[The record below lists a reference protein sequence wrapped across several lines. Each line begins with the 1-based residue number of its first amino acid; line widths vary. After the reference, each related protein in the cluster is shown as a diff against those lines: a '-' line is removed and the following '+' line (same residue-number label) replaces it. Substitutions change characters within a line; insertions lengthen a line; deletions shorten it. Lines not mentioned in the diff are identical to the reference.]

1 MERVVI
7 VATKRTAI
15 GKFGGQFRQIDAV
28 TLGKYCLQ
36 GLLADIPQ
44 AQKLVEEVWLG
55 NVLGAGL
62 GQNPARQV
70 LLRAGLPVTATATTV
85 NDVCGSSL
93 KALRLAQMSLL
104 LNEAQVVVAGGIENM
119 SQAPI
124 LQSRP
129 ARKGQPENQQ
139 APVDSLFHDG
149 LTDSLTDQEMGLEV
163 EALVKQQRISRF
175 AQDQFAL
182 WSQEKAAAA
191 ETAGLFQNEI
201 VPIPVADKLIKR
213 DETIRRQTSLEK
225 LGLLRPAFR
234 ADGTITAGN
243 ASPINDG
250 ASMLLLTT
258 ETFAR
263 EHQWPI
269 EAFLEEFAEVG
280 VSTPEFGLAPIAAVQ
295 VVLEKAQLTMNEI
308 GVVELNEAF
317 AAQALAVQKALEIP
331 DDKLN
336 PLGGAIALGH
346 PLGATGTRMIAT
358 LITALKAKHAEH
370 GLATLCIGGGQGIA
384 WHLSRE
390 GLTK

>member
-1 MERVVI
+1 MERIVI
-7 VATKRTAI
+7 VAAKRTAI
-15 GKFGGQFRQIDAV
+15 GKFGGQFSQVDAV
-28 TLGKYCLQ
+28 TLGTACLQ

-44 AQKLVEEVWLG
+44 ANQLVEQVWLG

-70 LLRAGLPVTATATTV
+70 LLRAGLPVTATATTI

-93 KALRLAQMSLL
+93 KALHLAQMSLL
-104 LNEAQVVVAGGIENM
+104 LGDAQVVVAGGIENM

-129 ARKGQPENQQ
+129 PKKGPAQQ
-139 APVDSLFHDG
+139 AATVVDSLFHDG
-149 LTDSLTDQEMGLEV
+149 LTDSLTDQAMGLEV
-163 EALVKQQRISRF
+163 EDLAEQAQISRSE
-175 AQDQFAL
+175 QDQFAL

-191 ETAGLFQNEI
+191 ETAGLFVDEI
-201 VPIPVADKLIKR
+201 IPVTVADRMIAR
-213 DETIRRQTSLEK
+213 DETIRRNTSLTK
-225 LGLLRPAFR
+225 LSQLRPAFR
-234 ADGTITAGN
+234 ENGTITAGN

-258 ETFAR
+258 ATFAQ
-263 EHQWPI
+263 EHDWPI
-269 EAFLEEFAEVG
+269 EAYLAEFAESG
-280 VSTPEFGLAPIAAVQ
+280 VSSPEFGLAPISAVQ
-295 VVLEKAQLTMNEI
+295 TVLRKAHLAMDQI
-308 GVVELNEAF
+308 DVVELNEAF
-317 AAQALAVQKALEIP
+317 AAQALAVQQALAIP
-331 DDKLN
+331 DYKLN

-358 LITALKAKHAEH
+358 LITALKAKQACH

-390 GLTK
+390 GLS